1 MPFPR
6 AAWQRCFAVT
16 AFVLTACAA
25 VERAPT
31 TVAALN
37 AESATYDQAQRA
49 LFDASI
55 DRLAKRAAMR
65 GDHTL
70 DILLLSGGGQHG
82 AYGSGFLRG
91 WAERADGRMPR
102 FDLVTGVSTGSLQAP
117 FAVVGTADSLGAAAQ
132 LYRDA
137 ATESAPTPDYFFWL
151 RRTGGVV
158 DTTRFKAAIARA
170 LDARMAEQLAQAA
183 TENRQMLV
191 ATTDFD
197 LGVGRVWD
205 LPAEIARP
213 VGGLDHA
220 RDVMLASCSIPGIFP
235 PVILDD
241 HVHVDGGVVANAL
254 FPFSV
259 DHFKRLAVR
268 LREAGVA
275 APVRVRVWVIMNLWT
290 HARPVV
296 VDPSDRA
303 QISGRSTG
311 VLLFTQQPQLLER
324 LELLAQTV
332 TDRVP
337 GLAMEMRFTAVPEQ
351 YQNTPGA
358 EKLFDE
364 AWMQK
369 AESIGY
375 ARGQGAAPWDKVVSP
390 YERP

>member
-1 MPFPR
+1 MPLKS
-6 AAWQRCFAVT
+6 AVWQRSAVLT
-16 AFVLTACAA
+16 AFVLSTCAA
-25 VERAPT
+25 IERPPT

-37 AESATYDQAQRA
+37 AESAAYDQTQRA
-49 LFDASI
+49 LFDATI
-55 DRLAKRAAMR
+55 DRLAKRATTR
-65 GDHTL
+65 GDRTL
-70 DILLLSGGGQHG
+70 DILLLSGGGHHG
-82 AYGSGFLRG
+82 AYGIGFLRG
-91 WAERADGRMPR
+91 WAGRPDNRMPR
-102 FDLVTGVSTGSLQAP
+102 FDLVTGVSTGTLQAP
-117 FAVVGTADSLGAAAQ
+117 FAVIGTTGALDTAAQ

-137 ATESAPTPDYFFWL
+137 ATESTPTPDYFFWL

-158 DTTRFKAAIARA
+158 DTTRFRAAIARTF
-170 LDARMAEQLAQAA
+170 DARMAEQLAQAA
-183 TENRQMLV
+183 AENRQMLV

-197 LGVGRVWD
+197 LGVGRAWD

-213 VGGLDHA
+213 GGGLDHA
-220 RDVMLASCSIPGIFP
+220 RDVILASCSIPGIFP
-235 PVILDD
+235 PVILDG

-254 FPFSV
+254 FPFNV

-275 APVRVRVWVIMNLWT
+275 APVRVRVWVIVNVWT

-303 QISGRSTG
+303 QISQRSTG
-311 VLLFTQQPQLLER
+311 VMFFSQQPQFLER

-337 GLAMEMRFTAVPEQ
+337 GLPMEMRFTAIPEQ

-358 EKLFDE
+358 EKLYDE

-375 ARGQGAAPWDKVVSP
+375 ARGQSTAPWDKIVSP